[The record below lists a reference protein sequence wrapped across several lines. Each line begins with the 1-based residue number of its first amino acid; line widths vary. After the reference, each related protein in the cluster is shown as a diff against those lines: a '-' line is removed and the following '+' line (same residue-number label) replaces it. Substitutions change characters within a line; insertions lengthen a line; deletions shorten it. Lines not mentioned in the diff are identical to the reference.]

1 MKHRSF
7 LPFLFSVIMLLFVV
21 FLIWYL
27 PSVGQRR
34 FMLEDVRKS
43 LETSQGRER
52 KQQYEY
58 DETVAALPEV
68 QAELDRII
76 PLSEAAGEEV
86 KALKEERK
94 QLRNE
99 LKELQ
104 SETVPAV
111 SEEVTD
117 HE

>member
-1 MKHRSF
+1 
-7 LPFLFSVIMLLFVV
+7 MLLFVV

-68 QAELDRII
+68 
-76 PLSEAAGEEV
+76 
-86 KALKEERK
+86 
-94 QLRNE
+94 
-99 LKELQ
+99 
-104 SETVPAV
+104 
-111 SEEVTD
+111 
-117 HE
+117 